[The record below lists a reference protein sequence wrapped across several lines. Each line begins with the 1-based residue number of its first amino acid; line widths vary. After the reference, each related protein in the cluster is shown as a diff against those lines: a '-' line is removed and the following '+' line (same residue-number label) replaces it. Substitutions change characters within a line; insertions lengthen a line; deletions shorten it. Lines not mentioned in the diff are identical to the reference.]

1 MCCSRLIGSPF
12 GNTWKSRSTIS
23 LRIINKHCTTRRVI
37 REYVLRT
44 PFTIQND
51 AVVGRF
57 SMYPFAPQTVSQL
70 VVTSTRMVSFSDRIP
85 ASFAD
90 SGSAPVFSWI
100 KTGDKCR
107 AQSCSKRSGDGEAVL
122 GESVPNRGSSDIF
135 RRFICGLQRRR
146 QFDIHS
152 GVRHGF
158 PIPAASG
165 HGVSEQL
172 SFAKKCGY

>member
-1 MCCSRLIGSPF
+1 M
-12 GNTWKSRSTIS
+12 
-23 LRIINKHCTTRRVI
+23 
-37 REYVLRT
+37 RT

-90 SGSAPVFSWI
+90 SGSAPVFSGI